1 MMNHRKLL
9 FFRKPY
15 AFNVERYDVIADR
28 WERYGLV
35 LLPDNAYREEL
46 AHALLVFGLRMP
58 RGTDRVM
65 WDYDTAGWIP
75 GATISPLPRPRVR
88 ITNAEGRPL
97 VRLTV
102 MEKKNIA
109 ELGQKKL

>member
-1 MMNHRKLL
+1 
-9 FFRKPY
+9 
-15 AFNVERYDVIADR
+15 
-28 WERYGLV
+28 
-35 LLPDNAYREEL
+35 
-46 AHALLVFGLRMP
+46 
-58 RGTDRVM
+58 
-65 WDYDTAGWIP
+65 
-75 GATISPLPRPRVR
+75 LPRPRVR